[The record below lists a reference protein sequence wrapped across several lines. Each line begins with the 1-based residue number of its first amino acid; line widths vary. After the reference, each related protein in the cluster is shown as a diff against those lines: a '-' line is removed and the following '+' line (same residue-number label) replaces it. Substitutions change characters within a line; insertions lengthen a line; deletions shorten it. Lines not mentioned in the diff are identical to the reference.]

1 MYQSDDSYE
10 PYPTDINVMIEK
22 AYREKKQS
30 VSWEENHGRFEV
42 DFVRMVE
49 EKDGGGAGS
58 IVKVKRNSTGM
69 CSHATDWLRYG
80 PTRHW
85 LDEVCTHMPLIG

>member
-10 PYPTDINVMIEK
+10 PYPANINVMIEK

-30 VSWEENHGRFEV
+30 VSWEEDEGRFEV

-49 EKDGGGAGS
+49 ETVGGAGNA
-58 IVKVKRNSTGM
+58 VKVKRESTGLYLPVL
-69 CSHATDWLRYG
+69 CRCILLTS
-80 PTRHW
+80 
-85 LDEVCTHMPLIG
+85 